1 MKILTIL
8 EVAEL
13 LQIHRDTAYRYVRA
27 GKLPAVKVGRS
38 WRVLQ
43 EVLEEWLRE
52 RSGRGAES
60 RPKAKPQK
68 KAKNPLIAGL
78 GMFEHGGLT
87 KDLDRALYGDRHT

>member
-13 LQIHRDTAYRYVRA
+13 LQIHRDTAYRYVRE
-27 GKLPAVKVGRS
+27 GKIPAVKVGRS

-43 EVLEEWLRE
+43 EVLEEWLLE
-52 RSGRGAES
+52 RSGWAVEV

-68 KAKNPLIAGL
+68 KAKNPLIEGL

-87 KDLDRALYGDRHT
+87 KDLDQALYGDLHA

>member
-8 EVAEL
+8 EVAKL
-13 LQIHRDTAYRYVRA
+13 LQIHRDTAYRYMRE
-27 GKLPAVKVGRS
+27 GKIPAVKVGRT

-52 RSGRGAES
+52 RSGRAVEGW
-60 RPKAKPQK
+60 PKAKSQK
-68 KAKNPLIAGL
+68 KTKNPLIEGL

-87 KDLDRALYGDRHT
+87 KDLDKALYGDLNA

>member
-1 MKILTIL
+1 MKVLTIL
-8 EVAEL
+8 EVAKL
-13 LQIHRDTAYRYVRA
+13 LQIHRDTAYRYVRE
-27 GKLPAVKVGRS
+27 GKIPAVKVGRS

-52 RSGRGAES
+52 RSGQAVEA

-78 GMFEHGGLT
+78 GTFEHGGLT
-87 KDLDRALYGDRHT
+87 KDLDKALYGGRHA